1 MGNGLSRPSPVYSR
15 KLNRHRKISMNS
27 DCGSLSDCSQ
37 EGCCALGPGCPEL
50 IEEEILQS
58 VFIKGLESQKVRY
71 EKEKVSDIYCS
82 VKKKSDRRTEET
94 KRHQKRI
101 TFDESTCVSPPKD
114 SLDEVAPNVI
124 AFDTLLNGPLKKF
137 VELSNTIGGDVSK
150 VGAMVF
156 DAFNAERGVLVIASK
171 SKQPSQEELVKILA
185 PVSELI
191 QSIQDFREKNRKSA
205 FFNHL
210 SAISEGIPALGWVA
224 VTPAPAPYVKE
235 MNDAGQ
241 FYTNRVLKDWKEKD
255 KTHVDWVKVW
265 IQTLNDLQAY
275 VKQHHTTGLMW
286 NPSGKSATASVP
298 SVQPKVA
305 LQMPGPPPPPPM
317 GNLDLST
324 PKESAEDAR
333 NKLFS
338 ELNKGEAITSGLKKV
353 TQDMQTHKN
362 PSLRSGPAPFKAA
375 PLGETV
381 SKASLVSTPTSKPPK
396 MELDGKKWIVEYQKN
411 QSNLV
416 ITETEMNQVVYIFK
430 CENSTIQVK
439 GKINSIVMD
448 SCKRVGVVF
457 DSVVSSMEFV
467 NCQSTQMQ
475 VTGVVP
481 TISIDKTDGCQIYL
495 SKDSLNVVV
504 VSSKSSEMNILVP
517 KDNGDYVEYAL
528 PEQYRTTFNGTGLT
542 TVVSD
547 IA

>member
-1 MGNGLSRPSPVYSR
+1 MASFFYSKMSADLT
-15 KLNRHRKISMNS
+15 KLIGRLEAVTCRLENIASATDMAS
-27 DCGSLSDCSQ
+27 TSQ
-37 EGCCALGPGCPEL
+37 
-50 IEEEILQS
+50 
-58 VFIKGLESQKVRY
+58 
-71 EKEKVSDIYCS
+71 
-82 VKKKSDRRTEET
+82 
-94 KRHQKRI
+94 
-101 TFDESTCVSPPKD
+101 
-114 SLDEVAPNVI
+114 DEVAPNVI